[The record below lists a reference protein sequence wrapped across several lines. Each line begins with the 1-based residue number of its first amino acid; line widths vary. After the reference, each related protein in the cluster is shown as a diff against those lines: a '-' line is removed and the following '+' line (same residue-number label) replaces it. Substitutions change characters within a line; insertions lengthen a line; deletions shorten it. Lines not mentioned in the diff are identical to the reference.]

1 MVLGTLPLAQVPTA
15 AAAVTVAASH
25 PKGKDASLS
34 SSLALNQPQIVVR
47 LYVRSPS
54 SDPAADSNT
63 TQDTQ
68 RQQEVTAMEA
78 IMSDGACQMPVLVL
92 HTESTLALFD
102 SHRREGFN
110 DFIILVEGFVT
121 TEYYAGIS
129 KARKFKIKPC
139 LCLASFKV
147 LQRNKLTRPPPDLGK
162 PLEEV
167 LSTGQGAIR
176 AAVNAAGADNHNNS
190 HYNKT
195 SDAQSPSS
203 SLNSVLLPQSLV
215 HRGTAGSFL
224 KQRAPFLTN
233 EELAG
238 DGAVPLSRWVE
249 MGETCATGAVV
260 LEAHQDNLFRVSN
273 FLAQH
278 VAMMTLQSAAA
289 VTVSSSSSGRST
301 PTASNTSATD
311 SAEACTHVA
320 DQSESSS
327 TTAISTSGSR
337 PTDQTVI
344 NYTAALKEFSS
355 SQFDRQRASLV
366 SNSGREPADRASL
379 VLERYMA
386 TLECAL
392 NDEAATSLTIP
403 LLCSWHAMLLQGLHH
418 DAGKIRVKAVRAGN
432 TYFAAP
438 DKIKRELEDLCHSLE
453 SLQARLSLSTS
464 SKSSISDTKHAIAY
478 VAGAM
483 FGVVDIHPFSDGNG
497 RLSRIVANWALK
509 RVAKVPFPV
518 NLFAT
523 PAQRADYMVALQQTQ
538 CCFSLRPWGSASR
551 DEVVQAIKCTGVLLP
566 IVRLLMDRLA
576 RASDECLRVWEE
588 KSVLAT
594 EAAEARVSRRA
605 RERAAQGTCL
615 ICFDER
621 PNIATLCCGKAMH
634 LNCIAE
640 WLGNNGNCP
649 VCRSELPSISGRVV
663 RAVSSGAAAGGG
675 EAALTR
681 RRRIPFRLTDEDFED
696 EEDTEEGVTAEDA
709 SDDEQGDDDDELES
723 TTESTTSA
731 TSNEDGEDPIRAL
744 AAQLQRQIERQ
755 RGVDVGREASLE
767 IARRLLSAVSPASAN
782 EDHDTTEDTSSS
794 QDDDDDDDD
803 DETMDADQL
812 ARHARALR
820 RDNHNSEDETTED
833 ADMTEDVQQQDDADE
848 EDSSTTEEQQD
859 SSPPVA
865 ARYCAADHCRNRP
878 AADCSNL
885 LCGRCCVLTGT
896 YFCARHNF

>member
-25 PKGKDASLS
+25 HKGTDAS
-34 SSLALNQPQIVVR
+34 SSLALIQPQIVVR
-47 LYVRSPS
+47 LYVGSLS
-54 SDPAADSNT
+54 SDQAADNDT
-63 TQDTQ
+63 TREDQ
-68 RQQEVTAMEA
+68 RQDVTAIEA
-78 IMSDGACQMPVLVL
+78 TMSDGACQMPVLVL

-129 KARKFKIKPC
+129 KAHKFKVKPC

-147 LQRNKLTRPPPDLGK
+147 LQRNKVTRPPDLGK

-167 LSTGQGAIR
+167 LSTQGAIR
-176 AAVNAAGADNHNNS
+176 TAVNAAGVDNNNS
-190 HYNKT
+190 HYKT
-195 SDAQSPSS
+195 KDAQSPSP
-203 SLNSVLLPQSLV
+203 SLNPVLLPQSLV

-249 MGETCATGAVV
+249 MGETSLTGALV
-260 LEAHQDNLFRVSN
+260 LEAYEDNVFRVSN

-289 VTVSSSSSGRST
+289 VTVISSISSSGRST
-301 PTASNTSATD
+301 PTAANTSATD
-311 SAEACTHVA
+311 SSAETCIHVGA
-320 DQSESSS
+320 QSENSS

-392 NDEAATSLTIP
+392 NDEAASSLTIP

-438 DKIKRELEDLCHSLE
+438 DKIKPELEALCHSLE

-663 RAVSSGAAAGGG
+663 RAVSSGAAGG
-675 EAALTR
+675 EAFTR
-681 RRRIPFRLTDEDFED
+681 RRRIPFRLTQEDFDD
-696 EEDTEEGVTAEDA
+696 EEDTEEGVTAADGDA
-709 SDDEQGDDDDELES
+709 SDDEQGDDDELES
-723 TTESTTSA
+723 TTETTTSA

-782 EDHDTTEDTSSS
+782 ENHDTTEDTSS
-794 QDDDDDDDD
+794 QEDDDDDDDD
-803 DETMDADQL
+803 DETMDAEQS
-812 ARHARALR
+812 ARHAQAVH
-820 RDNHNSEDETTED
+820 DHSEDETTED
-833 ADMTEDVQQQDDADE
+833 ADTTEDIQQQEADE
-848 EDSSTTEEQQD
+848 DDSSTTDEQQH
-859 SSPPVA
+859 SAPLVA
-865 ARYCAADHCRNRP
+865 ARYCASDHCRNRP